1 MPHFNDEPCP
11 HCRAQSTAELAAEVV
26 RLKEELE
33 KTDLIAM
40 TSFEMAAAVA
50 KLAGVPEIVLARARA
65 LLAELEGGGT
75 LPSGAQAL
83 AGKADIPQ
91 LPLFG
96 ERAAPSPIEETL
108 RAMDLERLTPID
120 AMLAL
125 VQLKRLLPER

>member
-50 KLAGVPEIVLARARA
+50 KLAGIPSAALKSEIAVLRRKEEQT
-65 LLAELEGGGT
+65 LA
-75 LPSGAQAL
+75 AW
-83 AGKADIPQ
+83 
-91 LPLFG
+91 
-96 ERAAPSPIEETL
+96 
-108 RAMDLERLTPID
+108 MDEPK
-120 AMLAL
+120 
-125 VQLKRLLPER
+125 QGS